1 MSALYKGQRVT
12 VVRLNGKYSLIIW
25 HGALKR
31 VHAKDLEET
40 DAGDR
45 TR

>member
-1 MSALYKGQRVT
+1 MTALYKGQRVR

-31 VHAKDLEET
+31 VHESDLEAC
-40 DAGDR
+40 DAHHD
-45 TR
+45 